1 MLYWHIPKGIVWL
14 LILAVKGIGLNK
26 NLYVGFNCYVVFNN
40 REIYGPFQPSLAAG
54 SSSTIPSCHAE
65 VNAVKHII
73 KIKGIKAAQKATYFC
88 LRWSFNNDTKE
99 WFLNGQHLDCEKLV
113 EISKQFTSYFDNVL
127 VMADDEKLRN
137 NRLQFLAYCDTVFK
151 QLANFEKVV
160 ITQWRFAQF
169 V

>member
-73 KIKGIKAAQKATYFC
+73 KIKGLKAAQKATYYC
-88 LRWSFNNDTKE
+88 LRWSFDNNTKT
-99 WFLNGQHLDCEKLV
+99 WYLNEGNSCLDCSEFFKKYGINKFV
-113 EISKQFTSYFDNVL
+113 ISTKKSEQFIKKNITELLNDAKKSTG
-127 VMADDEKLRN
+127 
-137 NRLQFLAYCDTVFK
+137 RLYGT
-151 QLANFEKVV
+151 
-160 ITQWRFAQF
+160 
-169 V
+169 

>member
-1 MLYWHIPKGIVWL
+1 MYDDIAK
-14 LILAVKGIGLNK
+14 
-26 NLYVGFNCYVVFNN
+26 
-40 REIYGPFQPSLAAG
+40 S
-54 SSSTIPSCHAE
+54 
-65 VNAVKHII
+65 
-73 KIKGIKAAQKATYFC
+73 
-88 LRWSFNNDTKE
+88 KE

-160 ITQWRFAQF
+160 ITQ
-169 V
+169 